1 MGAQL
6 TLAVTGPLKGLAY
19 IILLPLVGI
28 SAIFVL
34 VIRKLAAV
42 RQRLSKPL
50 VTPRDY
56 DKPRQA
62 SL

>member
-1 MGAQL
+1 M

-34 VIRKLAAV
+34 VIRKLAAML
-42 RQRLSKPL
+42 QRLSKPL
-50 VTPRDY
+50 VAPRDN